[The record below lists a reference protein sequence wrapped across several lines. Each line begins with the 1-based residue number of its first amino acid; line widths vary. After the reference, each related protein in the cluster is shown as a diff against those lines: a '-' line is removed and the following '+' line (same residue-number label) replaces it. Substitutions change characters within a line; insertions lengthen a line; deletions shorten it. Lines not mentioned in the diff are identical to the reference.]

1 MRNVLSRFRI
11 RILPKQ
17 EIYGIASKSAGFYTN
32 FFVGSVEFFTSPEVD
47 RILAH
52 VDHSQVIYTHRQ
64 GDLGIQT
71 AVVKTFLRPAEIFKL
86 VEVTYE
92 HTTTI
97 SNNTKRPNGGC
108 LQNGGVSR
116 GTTMTDTAWRRH
128 ESKYAQAVCCDR
140 VLWPCAVTVFY
151 GRVR

>member
-52 VDHSQVIYTHRQ
+52 VDHSQVIYTYQ
-64 GDLGIQT
+64 PTDPTIYLPNLPIC
-71 AVVKTFLRPAEIFKL
+71 LP
-86 VEVTYE
+86 TYL
-92 HTTTI
+92 
-97 SNNTKRPNGGC
+97 PNY
-108 LQNGGVSR
+108 LLFNVP
-116 GTTMTDTAWRRH
+116 T
-128 ESKYAQAVCCDR
+128 
-140 VLWPCAVTVFY
+140 
-151 GRVR
+151 